1 MKTFRR
7 YFPKLN
13 TLYDKLFLNYLAII
27 ILNLIY
33 HFKFIKPYH
42 ISIFGFFVSIS
53 SAIFFALDDFILA
66 IILFQFVL
74 VLDLVDGK
82 ISKINNSSTMTGIII
97 DSYFDFLIL
106 VMNAYALL
114 FSSLTDILSIYLI
127 NIFLILN
134 YAEAWM
140 DKQMIQVYYFLKK
153 KKKISI
159 NSIDKLIIRYINYFK
174 RFELKGIFFSYHERY
189 FLIFVLGVYFNQINT
204 FLLATIIIMIVT
216 FHLKII
222 FEVTIIKNSIIN
234 NDINYLGFRDKN

>member
-13 TLYDKLFLNYLAII
+13 SLYDRLFLNYLAII

-33 HFKFIKPYH
+33 RFKFIKPYH
-42 ISIFGFFVSIS
+42 ISILGFFISIF
-53 SAIFFALDDFILA
+53 SAIFFALDDVILA
-66 IILFQFVL
+66 LMLFQFVL

-82 ISKINNSSTMTGIII
+82 ISKINKSSTMFGIII
-97 DSYFDFLIL
+97 DSYFDFLIV
-106 VMNAYALL
+106 VMNSYALL
-114 FSSLTDILSIYLI
+114 FSSLTDMLSIYLI

-140 DKQMIQVYYFLKK
+140 DKQMIQIYYFLKK

-159 NSIDKLIIRYINYFK
+159 NVIDKLIIKYINYLKKFA
-174 RFELKGIFFSYHERY
+174 LKGIFLSYHERY
-189 FLIFVLGVYFNQINT
+189 FLIFVLGVYFDQINN
-204 FLLATIIIMIVT
+204 FLLATIMIMIVT

-222 FEVTIIKNSIIN
+222 FEITIIKNSIIN
-234 NDINYLGFRDKN
+234 NDITYLGFRDKN